1 MICASTVVLSTFSPA
16 SFFSSTPNSS
26 MNAPLVPEPSSREI
40 TLICPEK
47 SPPAALL
54 SPSVLP
60 SASVA
65 EASFVVSAV
74 KELLLSLLPHPAS
87 IPAAIIA
94 VKVIAI
100 TFLFIIFFS
109 PLFTRDFCDFYFVKS
124 QSRRFLHFVFT
135 GFIITTACKMQNLR
149 DVKFM

>member
-47 SPPAALL
+47 SPPAAVL

-60 SASVA
+60 SAS
-65 EASFVVSAV
+65 FVVSAV
-74 KELLLSLLPHPAS
+74 EELLLSLLPHPAS

-124 QSRRFLHFVFT
+124 QSRCFLHFVFT
-135 GFIITTACKMQNLR
+135 GIIITTACKMQNLR

>member
-60 SASVA
+60 
-65 EASFVVSAV
+65 EASFVVSAA

-124 QSRRFLHFVFT
+124 QSRCFLHFVFT
-135 GFIITTACKMQNLR
+135 GIIITTACKMQNLR

>member
-1 MICASTVVLSTFSPA
+1 
-16 SFFSSTPNSS
+16 

-47 SPPAALL
+47 SPPAA
-54 SPSVLP
+54 VLP
-60 SASVA
+60 SVSAA

-74 KELLLSLLPHPAS
+74 EELLLSLLPHPAN

-124 QSRRFLHFVFT
+124 QSRCFLHFVFT
-135 GFIITTACKMQNLR
+135 GIIITTACKMQNLR